1 MPVRRPGVAVVW
13 SAVAVACFVVALVVA
28 SGAGV
33 ASTPIFGL
41 TGATIV
47 IAAMI
52 EIVAAVCVVL
62 LLRGVRLVG
71 LLASVLVAVTAGGVA
86 AWGLQCVFGAAGLE
100 STGTGLL
107 LLTGA
112 VGMIVVATQLARR
125 AGPSPAM

>member
-1 MPVRRPGVAVVW
+1 MAWCAV
-13 SAVAVACFVVALVVA
+13 SAASFAVALVVA
-28 SGAGV
+28 SVAGV

-47 IAAMI
+47 IAAMV
-52 EIVAAVCVVL
+52 EVVVAVFVVL
-62 LLRGVRLVG
+62 LLRGARLVG
-71 LLASVLVAVTAGGVA
+71 LLASVLMAVTSGGVA

-100 STGTGLL
+100 STGTGMLL
-107 LLTGA
+107 FTGV

>member
-1 MPVRRPGVAVVW
+1 M
-13 SAVAVACFVVALVVA
+13 ALVVA

-47 IAAMI
+47 IAAMV
-52 EIVAAVCVVL
+52 EVVVAVFVVL
-62 LLRGVRLVG
+62 LLRGARLVG
-71 LLASVLVAVTAGGVA
+71 LLASVLVAVTSGGVA

-100 STGTGLL
+100 STGTGMLL
-107 LLTGA
+107 FAGVA
-112 VGMIVVATQLARR
+112 GMIVVATQLARR